1 VDDEV
6 AAIVHQQGRFK
17 ISRMPVESVMAH
29 TWAFRDGKEARMECS
44 DPSAALNA
52 VGLEAWAVSA

>member
-1 VDDEV
+1 
-6 AAIVHQQGRFK
+6 
-17 ISRMPVESVMAH
+17 MPVESVMAH